1 MAFKK
6 LNSFANRGAKA
17 EKATQEYLAAW
28 AQGHL
33 HREYNRLVDTKAAGR
48 IIKSACAD
56 FEFFT
61 VGTDTMQ
68 AFSTHG
74 LIEVKETEHEY
85 RLARDK
91 VPQLPR
97 LRKRAYC
104 GGFCC
109 VLVLHST
116 LGKWRALS
124 APRLAV
130 TGDKGSWNLTDE
142 PSFDTPG
149 EALKGLF
156 PEVFR

>member
-1 MAFKK
+1 MTFKK

-17 EKATQEYLAAW
+17 EKAAQEYLTEW
-28 AQGHL
+28 SKGHL
-33 HREYNRLVDTKAAGR
+33 HREFNRLVDTKAAGR
-48 IIKSACAD
+48 IVRAACAD

-85 RLARDK
+85 RLSRDK

-97 LRKRAYC
+97 LRKRAHC
-104 GGFCC
+104 GGFCA

-116 LGKWRALS
+116 IGRWRALS
-124 APRLAV
+124 APKLAV

-142 PSFDTPG
+142 PSYGTPG
-149 EALKGLF
+149 QALSALF
-156 PEVFR
+156 PMVFQ